1 MTTDRFARPT
11 TRLPPP
17 APTDLIA
24 DYRARLASQKA
35 ETDER
40 RRTALAEQVS
50 ALNTPDQRIRIWE
63 RLHEL
68 GLPRSPDHP
77 LIRVIAADTELTLIE
92 VRAEQARRL
101 AAANLARIAAPP
113 AG

>member
-1 MTTDRFARPT
+1 MTVDRFARPPA
-11 TRLPPP
+11 RLPPP

-35 ETDER
+35 EANER

-50 ALNTPDQRIRIWE
+50 VLNTPDQRIRIWE

-77 LIRVIAADTELTLIE
+77 LIRVIAAHTELTLGE
-92 VRAEQARRL
+92 VRAEQTKRL
-101 AAANLARIAAPP
+101 AAAKPGRTAAST
-113 AG
+113 AA

>member
-1 MTTDRFARPT
+1 MTIDRFARPQ

-17 APTDLIA
+17 APTDLVA
-24 DYRARLASQKA
+24 DYRARLAAQKA
-35 ETDER
+35 EANER
-40 RRTALAEQVS
+40 RRTALADQVS
-50 ALNTPDQRIRIWE
+50 VLNTPDQRIRIWE

-77 LIRVIAADTELTLIE
+77 LIRVIAAHTELTLVE

-101 AAANLARIAAPP
+101 AAARAGRAPETTAA
-113 AG
+113 

>member
-1 MTTDRFARPT
+1 MITDRFSRPP
-11 TRLPPP
+11 TRSPPP

-35 ETDER
+35 EASEN

-50 ALNTPDQRIRIWE
+50 VLNAPDQRIRIWE

-68 GLPRSPDHP
+68 GLPVSPDHP
-77 LIRVIAADTELTLIE
+77 LVPIIAAHTELTLVQ
-92 VRAEQARRL
+92 VRAEQTRRL
-101 AAANLARIAAPP
+101 AARKSAPTAA
-113 AG
+113 

>member
-1 MTTDRFARPT
+1 MTLDKYTHPS

-24 DYRARLASQKA
+24 DYRARLASQRA
-35 ETDER
+35 EANER

-50 ALNTPDQRIRIWE
+50 VLNSPDQRIRIWE

-68 GLPRSPDHP
+68 GLPRNPDHP
-77 LIRVIAADTELTLIE
+77 LIKVIAAHTELTIVE
-92 VRAEQARRL
+92 VRAEQTKRS
-101 AAANLARIAAPP
+101 AATKPDRSISSSAA
-113 AG
+113 